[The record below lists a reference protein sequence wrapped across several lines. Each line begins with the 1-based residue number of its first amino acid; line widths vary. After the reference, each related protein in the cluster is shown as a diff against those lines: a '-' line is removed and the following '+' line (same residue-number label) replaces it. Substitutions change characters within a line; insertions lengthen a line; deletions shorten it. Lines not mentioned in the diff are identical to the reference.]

1 MYFTMIAETWH
12 GFKRSAQIFRL
23 KAAMNGALSWEG
35 LTKLR
40 KRRWANRLFA
50 MIAALA
56 ANCSLPADAGTL
68 AAQVTEAR
76 RLRAQGAAAASIKI
90 YESVLAHSKA
100 SLVPSLL
107 SLVLLEESQT
117 ALSLGDYQR
126 SADRAAESALIFDQA
141 HDLANLSSALN
152 TVGLARLYRGEYDSA
167 LKSFERS
174 LQIERERSNGDAEA
188 ARLNNIGNV
197 YFFQGKYLDALR
209 EYERAMNRVAAG
221 QEQPWAPRRRQ
232 LTLANTAILYEQL
245 GQDQRALS
253 LYRQIGAESPALP
266 PGEQAQLISNMGTL
280 YRRLGDPVKAM
291 KAYAHA
297 RELFAKDKHA
307 DGEIGVL
314 QNIGIALALDLA
326 DLKGAFN
333 AFTKAGE
340 FARKTSN
347 QREVIQSALFR
358 GEALY
363 RMKRLPEAA
372 MEFHAALEGATRM
385 GTGEERWRALYGTG
399 RVLIAQ
405 GKLAEGAADLK
416 TAIAEVE
423 RVRSDLGQL
432 KAEFLASKR
441 DLYDAAIGV
450 LLDKKPISIDDLLAL
465 IEQARSRT
473 FREMFRG
480 GSAHMDLHS
489 VQSRL
494 RPGTLL
500 LDFWVGQSRMAVISI
515 THESASVNQ
524 GPIAPGGQW
533 LSGILALTQPG
544 VRHVIVIP
552 DGILQTVALEALPA
566 GNTLLIERAAVS
578 YLPALFLLGTA
589 PPPSHTPSPPWQ
601 PQLLAFANPVMDGH
615 LLPGDQ
621 QWTPLPKSLD
631 EVRSIAAELPGR
643 AELHAGGDDLKRYIK
658 ARPLLHFSTHAVAD
672 ARNASNSRIVFS
684 PDRATPES
692 RYLFW
697 REAQAL
703 NLHGVDLVTLSACDT
718 ESGTMI
724 RGEGIQSFS
733 RAFLAA
739 GAGATITTL
748 WKVADGPTAEF
759 MKQFYYALSRGE
771 SKAEALRTAKLR
783 FLHSGSEL
791 AQSRYWAAFVL
802 NGEGEN
808 PIPWVLSWEK
818 LWLGIGA
825 ILISIALTAAAA
837 RRLRRL

>member
-1 MYFTMIAETWH
+1 MV
-12 GFKRSAQIFRL
+12 
-23 KAAMNGALSWEG
+23 AAV
-35 LTKLR
+35 
-40 KRRWANRLFA
+40 
-50 MIAALA
+50 A
-56 ANCSLPADAGTL
+56 ANCSLLADIGTP
-68 AAQVTEAR
+68 AAQLREAR

-90 YESVLAHSKA
+90 YESVLTHSKA
-100 SLVPSLL
+100 SLGPSLL
-107 SLVLLEESQT
+107 SLILLEESQT
-117 ALSLGDYQR
+117 ALSIGDYQR
-126 SADRAAESALIFDQA
+126 SADRAAESARIFEQA
-141 HDLANLSSALN
+141 HDVANLSSALN

-174 LQIERERSNGDAEA
+174 LQIERDRGNGDAEA

-209 EYERAMNRVAAG
+209 EYERARIRVAAG

-232 LTLANTAILYEQL
+232 LTLANMAILHEQL

-253 LYRQIGAESPALP
+253 LYREIGAEPSALP
-266 PGEQAQLISNMGTL
+266 PSEQAQLISNMGTL

-297 RELFAKDKHA
+297 RELFARDKHA

-326 DLKGAFN
+326 DLKGALD

-347 QREVIQSALFR
+347 RRELIQSALFR
-358 GEALY
+358 GETLY
-363 RMKRLPEAA
+363 RMGRLPEAA
-372 MEFHAALEGATRM
+372 MEFQAALEGATRI
-385 GTGEERWRALYGTG
+385 GTGEERWRALYGIG

-405 GKLAEGAADLK
+405 GKLAEGAAELR

-432 KAEFLASKR
+432 KTEFLASKR

-450 LLDKKPISIDDLLAL
+450 LLDQKRTPVDDLLAL

-480 GSAHMDLHS
+480 SAPMNLHT

-500 LDFWVGQSRMAVISI
+500 LSFWVGQSRMAIISVMRD
-515 THESASVNQ
+515 SATVNQ
-524 GPIAPGGQW
+524 GPIPSGGQW
-533 LSGILALTQPG
+533 LSGIGALTQPG
-544 VRHVIVIP
+544 IRHVIVIP
-552 DGILQTVALEALPA
+552 DGVLQTVAFEALPA
-566 GNTLLIERAAVS
+566 GNTMLIERAAVS
-578 YLPALFLLGTA
+578 YLPALFLLGA
-589 PPPSHTPSPPWQ
+589 SPPPHYLPSAPWQ
-601 PQLLAFANPVMDGH
+601 PQLLAFADPVMDGH

-631 EVRSIAAELPGR
+631 EIRSIAAELPGR

-684 PDRATPES
+684 ADRASSDSES

-703 NLHGVDLVTLSACDT
+703 NLHGVDLVTISACDT
-718 ESGTMI
+718 EGGTMI

-771 SKAEALRTAKLR
+771 TKAEALRTAKLR

-802 NGEGEN
+802 NGEGEI

-818 LWLGIGA
+818 LCLGIGA
-825 ILISIALTAAAA
+825 VLISIALTAAAA
-837 RRLRRL
+837 RRFRRP